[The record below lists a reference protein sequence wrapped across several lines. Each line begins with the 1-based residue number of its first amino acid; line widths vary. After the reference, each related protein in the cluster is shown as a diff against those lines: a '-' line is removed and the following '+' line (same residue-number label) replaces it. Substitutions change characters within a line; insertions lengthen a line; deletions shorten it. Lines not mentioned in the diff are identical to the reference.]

1 MIKTSPITTDKNCL
15 KLFAP
20 SKGRG
25 DKEFFLDS
33 QFIEWLSGFTDA
45 EGNFNI
51 TLRKLNDPLKAK
63 ANNYSSAMLT
73 FQIGLHID
81 DLPVLE
87 KIKNKLNC
95 GRISISGFKCN
106 YFVNDIASLTQIIVP
121 IFKFGA
127 PAVNLNSSKYFQF
140 LIFEEAVNLFKNK
153 KHLTPEGRIKLLNLY
168 FKMKEPYLAPSSKDF
183 KLYGTPPMTSYW
195 LGGFTDG
202 DSTFSIGNYKPRLKF
217 ENHEKEIELF
227 KRIKTFLNSNS
238 KVITSK
244 PRKNRALSSNPTVC
258 LDITEIHF
266 LKKTIVP
273 LYSSGILLSKK
284 LKDFNDW
291 CIVVELYY
299 LGYHLLPQGKSL
311 INEIKSR
318 WNNFRLSS
326 KTRISEPSLAQARE
340 GQRES
345 NTSFDLRLNSLFLIP
360 SPYEIKNG
368 IRFKR
373 GTNNL
378 ISESL
383 KIIATDNL
391 NNRSLF
397 SSIAECSTTL
407 KLDRAKIKNSLLS
420 GEEYQNYKFSWG

>member
-1 MIKTSPITTDKNCL
+1 M
-15 KLFAP
+15 
-20 SKGRG
+20 
-25 DKEFFLDS
+25 
-33 QFIEWLSGFTDA
+33 
-45 EGNFNI
+45 
-51 TLRKLNDPLKAK
+51 
-63 ANNYSSAMLT
+63 
-73 FQIGLHID
+73 
-81 DLPVLE
+81 
-87 KIKNKLNC
+87 
-95 GRISISGFKCN
+95 
-106 YFVNDIASLTQIIVP
+106 
-121 IFKFGA
+121 
-127 PAVNLNSSKYFQF
+127 
-140 LIFEEAVNLFKNK
+140 
-153 KHLTPEGRIKLLNLY
+153 
-168 FKMKEPYLAPSSKDF
+168 
-183 KLYGTPPMTSYW
+183 
-195 LGGFTDG
+195 
-202 DSTFSIGNYKPRLKF
+202 
-217 ENHEKEIELF
+217 
-227 KRIKTFLNSNS
+227 
-238 KVITSK
+238 
-244 PRKNRALSSNPTVC
+244 
-258 LDITEIHF
+258 
-266 LKKTIVP
+266 
-273 LYSSGILLSKK
+273 
-284 LKDFNDW
+284 
-291 CIVVELYY
+291 VELYY